1 MYVLW
6 AVKELQK
13 KGYQGKE
20 KLRFLE
26 VFNDLLKEELEG
38 TMRKVSEEMKRF
50 RSKVESFMQIDEEEI
65 AESLRK
71 KYEMIVNIE
80 SKDETV
86 DAPCW
91 LS

>member
-6 AVKELQK
+6 AVKELQR
-13 KGYQGKE
+13 KGYGHKDRV
-20 KLRFLE
+20 RFLE
-26 VFNDLLKEELEG
+26 VFNDLLKEELEA
-38 TMRKVSEEMKRF
+38 TMRRVSKEMKRF

-65 AESLRK
+65 AEALRK

-80 SKDETV
+80 SKDEIA
-86 DAPCW
+86 DAPCR

>member
-6 AVKELQK
+6 TVKELQK
-13 KGYQGKE
+13 KGYGHKDRV
-20 KLRFLE
+20 RFLE
-26 VFNDLLKEELEG
+26 VFNDLLQKELEG
-38 TMRKVSEEMKRF
+38 TMRRISEEMKRF

-65 AESLRK
+65 AVTLRK

-80 SKDETV
+80 NKDEIV
-86 DAPCW
+86 DAPCR

>member
-13 KGYQGKE
+13 KGYENKE
-20 KLRFLE
+20 KLGFLE
-26 VFNDLLKEELEG
+26 VFNDFLNEELEA
-38 TMRKVSEEMKRF
+38 TMRRVSEEMKRF
-50 RSKVESFMQIDEEEI
+50 RSNVESFMQIDEEEI
-65 AESLRK
+65 AEALRK

-80 SKDETV
+80 SKDEIA
-86 DAPCW
+86 DAPCR

>member
-6 AVKELQK
+6 AVKELQR
-13 KGYQGKE
+13 KGYEEKE
-20 KLRFLE
+20 KLRLLE
-26 VFNDLLKEELEG
+26 VFNDLLKEELEA
-38 TMRKVSEEMKRF
+38 TMRRISEEMKRF

-65 AESLRK
+65 AVSLRK

-86 DAPCW
+86 DAPCP